1 MESSRFSDEQPRFE
15 SMEPV
20 DSNGATCDTFRVK
33 LYGKLHFLKRLK
45 PAFANDIR
53 YQEAF
58 QKEFETGY
66 RLEHPHI
73 VRYVSLSDEGILM
86 EYVDGETLK
95 QRIDS
100 HPEYFNKK
108 NTEKLLRQLLDAVG
122 YLHAHQVLHLDL
134 KPDNIMLT
142 RIGNDVKL
150 VDLGFCYTDTFVDTQ
165 GRTDHFA
172 APEQLTS
179 DNVDERTD
187 IYALGRIIEQLPKHN
202 IYNKVIARCTASDKQ
217 DRFQSIDEISQTLH
231 KRHSFSHYMVYLLL
245 LVVVVSLI
253 NMLFSQ
259 KSGKDKLTLMDAPIV
274 QVDTVPVR
282 KNIQPTTIVIVKE
295 TKAKP
300 KPSDPTAQ
308 MKKEM
313 SQMMD
318 KAYQITISSF
328 CDSVFPSPSV
338 GKQWTNAST
347 EFHSQTLQIVE
358 QLARKYPQVPEATIR
373 QEIESQFQNLVASV
387 FNKMRENGSQS
398 STSE

>member
-1 MESSRFSDEQPRFE
+1 MDSSKFSEELPRFE
-15 SMEPV
+15 AMESI

-45 PAFANDIR
+45 PAFVNDIR

-58 QKEFETGY
+58 RKEFETGY
-66 RLEHPHI
+66 RLEHPNI

-86 EYVDGETLK
+86 EYVDGETLE

-108 NTEKLLRQLLDAVG
+108 NTEKLLYQLLDAVS

-134 KPDNIMLT
+134 KPDNIMIT

-150 VDLGFCYTDTFVDTQ
+150 VDLGFCYTDTFIDTQ

-172 APEQLTS
+172 APEQLTG

-187 IYALGRIIEQLPKHN
+187 IYALGRIFEQLPEHK
-202 IYNKVIARCTASDKQ
+202 IYNKVIARCTANDKN
-217 DRFQSIDEISQTLH
+217 DRFQSIDDISRTLK
-231 KRHSFSHYMVYLLL
+231 KRSSFIRFFLFLLL
-245 LVVVVSLI
+245 LVAAILLVD
-253 NMLFSQ
+253 MLFCQ
-259 KSGKDKLTLMDAPIV
+259 KPDKDKQTLMAAPIV
-274 QVDTVPVR
+274 QVDTVPKKKVA
-282 KNIQPTTIVIVKE
+282 QPSTLVIVNE
-295 TKAKP
+295 TNAKP
-300 KPSDPTAQ
+300 TPSDPTEL

-313 SQMMD
+313 SQLMD
-318 KAYQITISSF
+318 KAYQSTIATF

-338 GKQWTNAST
+338 GIHWSKVST
-347 EFHSQTLQIVE
+347 DFHSQTLQIAD
-358 QLARKYPQVPEATIR
+358 QLVQKYPQVSESSIR
-373 QEIESQFQNLVASV
+373 QEIESQFQNLVAYV

-398 STSE
+398 SASE